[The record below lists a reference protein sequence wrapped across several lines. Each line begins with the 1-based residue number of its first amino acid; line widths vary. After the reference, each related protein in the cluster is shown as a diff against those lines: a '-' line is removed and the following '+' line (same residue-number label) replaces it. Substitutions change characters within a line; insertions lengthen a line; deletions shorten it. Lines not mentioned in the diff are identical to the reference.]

1 MKILLARPTPRGNIE
16 KVERH
21 NMQLQCDKLHVM
33 YHKEPEAYEIIQDYF
48 LTHDYDY
55 LIIAPDDLM
64 VTNEHLNI
72 LKEDLKLNYDIIGGI
87 ANVDEGDDNISSC
100 LTVHDIL
107 NGPIWIKRD
116 KLPKDDIFKVAF
128 NGFALMAIHKRVFEK
143 VKFKST
149 QDDIYDGKSYT
160 GSVDTLFC
168 IDCHKNNINIHTDKR
183 IDMIHFR
190 KQGIFRVGT
199 REPMVIFEAY

>member
-1 MKILLARPTPRGNIE
+1 
-16 KVERH
+16 
-21 NMQLQCDKLHVM
+21 
-33 YHKEPEAYEIIQDYF
+33 
-48 LTHDYDY
+48 
-55 LIIAPDDLM
+55 
-64 VTNEHLNI
+64 
-72 LKEDLKLNYDIIGGI
+72 
-87 ANVDEGDDNISSC
+87 
-100 LTVHDIL
+100 
-107 NGPIWIKRD
+107 
-116 KLPKDDIFKVAF
+116 
-128 NGFALMAIHKRVFEK
+128 MAIHKRVFEK